1 MISRSSDLAIGSFPL
16 LARARV
22 AHDTRAMTRP
32 LLLRYEASV
41 VEVDALPA
49 SRAEVALIGRS
60 NVGKSSLL
68 NALAGTEGL
77 ARVSSKPGR
86 TQVLTCFRVDDTGA
100 TLIDCPGF
108 GYAKVSK
115 EQRAGFAAMVERYL
129 LERGVLRCALLLVD
143 GEVGPTDSDLGMLE
157 WLREN
162 QRTHLIVATKL
173 DKLRRSQ
180 RAKRQKELAA
190 RCALGLEEIAW
201 VSASE
206 NLGIPALRER
216 VRSYLRVSD

>member
-1 MISRSSDLAIGSFPL
+1 
-16 LARARV
+16 
-22 AHDTRAMTRP
+22 MTRP

-41 VEVDALPA
+41 VDVEALPA
-49 SRAEVALIGRS
+49 SRAEVAFIGRS

-68 NALAGTEGL
+68 NALAGEEQL

-86 TQVLTCFRVDDTGA
+86 TQVLTCFRVEDTGA

-115 EQRAGFAAMVERYL
+115 ELRAGFAAMVERYL
-129 LERGVLRCALLLVD
+129 LEREVLRCALLLVD

-162 QRTHLIVATKL
+162 ERTHLVVATKL
-173 DKLRRSQ
+173 DKLKRSQ
-180 RAKRQKELAA
+180 RGKRQKELAA
-190 RCALGLEEIAW
+190 SCGLGLEEIAW
-201 VSASE
+201 VSSSE
-206 NLGIPALRER
+206 HLGIPALRER
-216 VRSYLRVSD
+216 VRAYLKLRD